1 MGLLAIDEK
10 KLGREP
16 QYYVSKWLYWQNYY
30 LPEDVFIKVGI
41 SEPVLHQGVITSME
55 NRDPNKTHQP
65 SLF

>member
-30 LPEDVFIKVGI
+30 LPQRRFHKSWDFGAG
-41 SEPVLHQGVITSME
+41 SPSSCNNFDGEPKPE
-55 NRDPNKTHQP
+55 
-65 SLF
+65 